1 MRQWLRGWIGIVV
14 ATLILAFA
22 MPASAQRIVA
32 VGDLHGD
39 YAAYSAI
46 LRAARLIDERE
57 RWIGG
62 MRRIREALREGSFL
76 KLKSS

>member
-1 MRQWLRGWIGIVV
+1 MTGLDEATPAGSVEGVLSVEQAAQAIADGIENDRY
-14 ATLILAFA
+14 LILPHPEVAGFV
-22 MPASAQRIVA
+22 QRQA
-32 VGDLHGD
+32 TD
-39 YAAYSAI
+39 
-46 LRAARLIDERE
+46 RE